1 MLHVIAHYVYEQ
13 LKLINVEMIEPE
25 GGFYLMPDF
34 TKLLSHKFKSSK
46 IFCKTLL
53 DETGVA
59 VLPGSDFG
67 FSQDKLIFRLSYVDF
82 DGSKFLEANNE
93 EIIEKNLNK
102 FAPKIVEGIK
112 QIVNFTLKYK

>member
-1 MLHVIAHYVYEQ
+1 
-13 LKLINVEMIEPE
+13 MIEPE

-82 DGSKFLEANNE
+82 DGSKFLEAKNE

-112 QIVNFTLKYK
+112 QIVNFTLKYR

>member
-1 MLHVIAHYVYEQ
+1 
-13 LKLINVEMIEPE
+13 
-25 GGFYLMPDF
+25 
-34 TKLLSHKFKSSK
+34 
-46 IFCKTLL
+46 L

-82 DGSKFLEANNE
+82 DGSKFLEAKNE

-112 QIVNFTLKYK
+112 QIVNFTLKYR